1 MFYQKPKLESASPDE
16 DPNAR
21 EDSQGEFKLAP
32 TPAQLGRA
40 PLQRRQ
46 SMAVSLSSQGSL
58 DGIPELQSPCAK
70 KSFFKRNIEDGMD
83 K

>member
-1 MFYQKPKLESASPDE
+1 MKCPPLDDDA
-16 DPNAR
+16 NAQ
-21 EDSQGEFKLAP
+21 DDGGGEFKLAP

-46 SMAVSLSSQGSL
+46 SMAVSIPSQGSAEGSP
-58 DGIPELQSPCAK
+58 DLQSPCTK